1 MNNIITE
8 KIEKGKRY
16 LPHKLETKIHA
27 VQMYLNCN
35 DIGYV
40 CRKYHISRVSLWRWV
55 KKYDGTPESL
65 IDKSHKPKN
74 RHPEAHTNQEIRWIR
89 NYVRRN
95 PRITLCELWI
105 KLKREKGYTRT
116 ITALYR
122 VMRRLDIKFYKGM
135 NIKNTSKKKHNK
147 KYNTP
152 KNMGEKGQLDV
163 KYVPNECK
171 VGLPEDKRFYQY
183 TYIDEATRERYLY
196 WYEEHTPSNT
206 VDFIKRLIKYFGY
219 KPKEIQT
226 DNGIEFTYNQAKIKK
241 THPVEEVLKKLG
253 IKHHKIQP
261 RTPEHNGKV
270 ERSHRNDNERF
281 YSYLKFYS
289 IDDLREQGQ
298 RYLKRS
304 NNIPMAVLGYLTPQ
318 EKRSELELTG
328 KIEYAT

>member
-1 MNNIITE
+1 MNNNISQN
-8 KIEKGKRY
+8 KNKRY
-16 LPHKLETKIHA
+16 LPHDINTRKYA
-27 VQMYLNCN
+27 VEMYRNCG
-35 DIGYV
+35 DINYV
-40 CRKYHISRVSLWRWV
+40 CRKYHISRVSLWRWNKV
-55 KKYDGTPESL
+55 YDGKIES
-65 IDKSHKPKN
+65 ITDKSHKPKS
-74 RHPEAHTNQEIRWIR
+74 RHPNAHTNQEIRWIR

-122 VMRRLDIKFYKGM
+122 VMRRLNIKFYKGM

-147 KYNTP
+147 KYETP
-152 KNMGEKGQLDV
+152 KNIGEKGQLDV

-171 VGLPEDKRFYQY
+171 SNILAEDKKFYQY
-183 TYIDEATRERYLY
+183 TYIDEATRERFLY
-196 WYEEHTPSNT
+196 WYEEHTPTNT
-206 VDFIKRLIKYFGY
+206 VDFVLRLIKYLGY

-241 THPVEEVLKKLG
+241 IHPLEKLLKELG
-253 IKHHKIQP
+253 IKHHKIKP
-261 RTPEHNGKV
+261 RTPQHNGKV

-289 IDDLREQGQ
+289 LEDLREQGK

-304 NNIPMAVLGYLTPQ
+304 NNIPMAVLGYLTPK
-318 EKRSELELTG
+318 EKRENLEIFG
-328 KIEYAT
+328 MINYAI

>member
-1 MNNIITE
+1 MKNIITE
-8 KIEKGKRY
+8 KNKKRY
-16 LPHKLETKIHA
+16 LPHDINTRKYA
-27 VQMYLNCN
+27 VEMYRNCG
-35 DIGYV
+35 DINYV
-40 CRKYHISRVSLWRWV
+40 CRKYHISRVSLWRWN
-55 KKYDGTPESL
+55 KEYDGTIES
-65 IDKSHKPKN
+65 ITDKSHKPKT
-74 RHPEAHTNQEIRWIR
+74 RHPNAHTNKEIRWIR

-95 PRITLCELWI
+95 PRITLCELWV

-122 VMRRLDIKFYKGM
+122 VMRRLNIKFYKGM

-147 KYNTP
+147 KYHTP
-152 KNMGEKGQLDV
+152 DNVGEKGQMDV

-171 VGLPEDKRFYQY
+171 SEQIAEDKRFYQY

-196 WYEEHTPSNT
+196 WYEEHTPTNT
-206 VDFIKRLIKYFGY
+206 VDFVKRVIRYLGY

-226 DNGIEFTYNQAKIKK
+226 DNGVEFTYNRADIKK
-241 THPVEEVLKKLG
+241 EHPLDKILKELG

-289 IDDLREQGQ
+289 LEDLREQGK
-298 RYLKRS
+298 RYVKRT
-304 NNIPMAVLGYLTPQ
+304 NDIPMAVLGYLTPK
-318 EKRSELELTG
+318 EKRARLEEIG
-328 KIEYAT
+328 MVNCAI

>member
-1 MNNIITE
+1 MNNSITE
-8 KIEKGKRY
+8 NNKKRY
-16 LPHKLETKIHA
+16 LPHDIKTRKYA
-27 VQMYLNCN
+27 VEMYRNCG
-35 DIGYV
+35 DIEYV
-40 CRKYHISRVSLWRWV
+40 CRKYHISRISLWRWN
-55 KKYDGTPESL
+55 KIYDGTKES
-65 IDKSHKPKN
+65 IMDKSHRPRSK
-74 RHPEAHTNQEIRWIR
+74 HPNSHTNQEIRWIR

-105 KLKREKGYTRT
+105 KLKREKGYKRT

-147 KYNTP
+147 KYETP
-152 KNMGEKGQLDV
+152 KNVGEKGQMDV

-171 VGLPEDKRFYQY
+171 SPQIPEDKRFYQY

-196 WYEEHTPSNT
+196 WYEEHTPTNT
-206 VDFIKRLIKYFGY
+206 VDFVRRVIEYFGY

-226 DNGIEFTYNQAKIKK
+226 DNGIEFTYNKADIKK
-241 THPVEEVLKKLG
+241 EHPLERILKELG

-289 IDDLREQGQ
+289 LEDLREQGK

-304 NNIPMAVLGYLTPQ
+304 NNIPMAVLKYLTPQ
-318 EKRSELELTG
+318 EKRAELEVFG
-328 KIEYAT
+328 MVNYAI